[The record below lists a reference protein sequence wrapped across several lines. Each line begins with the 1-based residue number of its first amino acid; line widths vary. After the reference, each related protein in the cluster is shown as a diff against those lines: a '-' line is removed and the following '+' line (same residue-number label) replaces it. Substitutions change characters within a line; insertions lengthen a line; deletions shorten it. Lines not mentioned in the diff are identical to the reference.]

1 MRLTSKISIVLV
13 AVVLMTGILIGILC
27 IENTSSAFDE
37 YLYDT
42 YEVMLNEWA
51 RTFVTYY
58 TYNGNSW
65 VGVENLGRF
74 SDLQQSGVVLSDL
87 NGRILYYYD
96 MSYVGKQVPSDIYSR
111 GYILRVDNDV
121 IGILY
126 PAALFS
132 ETFMQLEQNFV
143 RSAIAAAGKGVFFTS
158 LFAIIIGIGL
168 SVGIVHPLRAL
179 TKATKRMAKGNFEEP
194 LPIFSTDEIGDLSR
208 SFNTMAQELQKSND
222 LRKQM
227 VADTSHELRTP
238 LTVLASKLE
247 FALEKNKPLEVEET
261 MVLYDEVIR
270 LKGLVNELQDLSKL
284 EAGYAMLDKTLINF
298 RDYFADLDMLLEAE
312 AEIRR
317 AHV

>member
-1 MRLTSKISIVLV
+1 MIIMRLTSKISIVLV

-143 RSAIAAAGKGVFFTS
+143 RSAIAAAGKGVFLLACS
-158 LFAIIIGIGL
+158 LLLLGL
-168 SVGIVHPLRAL
+168 GC
-179 TKATKRMAKGNFEEP
+179 
-194 LPIFSTDEIGDLSR
+194 
-208 SFNTMAQELQKSND
+208 Q
-222 LRKQM
+222 
-227 VADTSHELRTP
+227 
-238 LTVLASKLE
+238 
-247 FALEKNKPLEVEET
+247 
-261 MVLYDEVIR
+261 
-270 LKGLVNELQDLSKL
+270 
-284 EAGYAMLDKTLINF
+284 
-298 RDYFADLDMLLEAE
+298 
-312 AEIRR
+312 
-317 AHV
+317 